1 MTTLLFYIVVLQFV
15 IQLAFYEAI
24 KNVVIKTTTI
34 LHKFIKK
41 LCSSDNK
48 VSKALNFLIGGLV
61 NTNNTVRVLSVQ
73 MFALN
78 ILISLSV
85 AYFSGAGLIV
95 GIANLTASCIL
106 GVVMSYD
113 VYKTKK
119 SLVEAKCSVVI

>member
-1 MTTLLFYIVVLQFV
+1 MITLLFYIVVLQFV

-106 GVVMSYD
+106 GLVMSYD

-119 SLVEAKCSVVI
+119 SLVEASVAL

>member
-61 NTNNTVRVLSVQ
+61 NTNNTDYNNTDS
-73 MFALN
+73 
-78 ILISLSV
+78 
-85 AYFSGAGLIV
+85 
-95 GIANLTASCIL
+95 
-106 GVVMSYD
+106 SYD
-113 VYKTKK
+113 
-119 SLVEAKCSVVI
+119 